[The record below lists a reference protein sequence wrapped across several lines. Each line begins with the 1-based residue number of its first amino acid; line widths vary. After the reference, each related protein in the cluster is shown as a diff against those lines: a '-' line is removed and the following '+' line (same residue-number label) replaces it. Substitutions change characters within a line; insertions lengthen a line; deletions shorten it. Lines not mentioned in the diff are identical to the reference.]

1 MKVVIT
7 FKISVAKVNTE
18 PSLPKRLESEK
29 QFDSIYKAI
38 KPFYGPVVLYLL
50 KAIIEMMFGS

>member
-7 FKISVAKVNTE
+7 LKISVAKVNTE

-29 QFDSIYKAI
+29 QFDSVYKAL
-38 KPFYGPVVLYLL
+38 KPLFGPIALYLL